1 MLINSFHF
9 VTAKSFA
16 LRFVDIIVLVYFV
29 VQRMS
34 VQFRSRYS
42 NDGEN
47 KGNSTVISCGNFY
60 PNNSNY

>member
-42 NDGEN
+42 NGEN
-47 KGNSTVISCGNFY
+47 KGNSTVISWGNFY